1 MITKREIAI
10 ILIRVLAAYML
21 LQALSILPMS
31 VAFGTSNPVLFLLSH
46 EFSTFVISAVL
57 WFAAPRLSSII
68 VRDITGTTESIE
80 SITDN
85 HLEALIFSGIG
96 LVLVATS
103 IPAIANMIAYN
114 SAIETLNPDAA
125 TKVQMI
131 ASSKGFTAKYIA
143 KIACGLFLLVFSEK
157 LYRLLS
163 KIRKKV

>member
-1 MITKREIAI
+1 
-10 ILIRVLAAYML
+10 
-21 LQALSILPMS
+21 
-31 VAFGTSNPVLFLLSH
+31 
-46 EFSTFVISAVL
+46 
-57 WFAAPRLSSII
+57 

-143 KIACGLFLLVFSEK
+143 KIACGLFLLIFSEK